1 MENNENS
8 ARCTCELKDGVIA
21 VHFKRE
27 LADPEDLAREPLL
40 YMYRIIG
47 VAIDADTG
55 KRMVSSRERRRR
67 MQIPKSVAEKAA
79 GAKAAGRKT
88 GDIKQRKKQATEIR
102 LMGG

>member
-1 MENNENS
+1 MENNENG

-55 KRMVSSRERRRR
+55 KRMVVYKALYGDLEMYVRDEAEFLSEVDRVKYPYVR
-67 MQIPKSVAEKAA
+67 QIYRFE
-79 GAKAAGRKT
+79 
-88 GDIKQRKKQATEIR
+88 
-102 LMGG
+102 LC